1 MVSHP
6 NDANGPWGEER
17 PHLSS
22 FDRTLLDSLSA
33 HIAILDRHGNILET
47 NRAWQRFGQENEMQ
61 PQAAP
66 VVINYLEV
74 CDAAVKG
81 VEEVE
86 YARKAARGIR
96 AVIAGQL
103 DEFTLDYPC
112 HSLTQRM
119 WFYMRVMRIQS
130 PGPYR
135 ALVSH
140 EDITPLKLAEEKIR
154 IRERDLEAKSQ
165 GLEEANTALKVIL
178 RQREEDKRMLEEK
191 MVANV
196 QQLCTPY
203 IEKLGATRLD
213 PRQKAYLD
221 IIAEQ
226 LNEILSPFLQ
236 KMSSLNL
243 VLTPTELHVASLVK
257 AGRATKEIAEILS
270 VTTNAVD
277 FHRKNIRKKL
287 GLSNR
292 KTNLRSYLL
301 SLS

>member
-1 MVSHP
+1 MRSQAKP
-6 NDANGPWGEER
+6 KDGRGADKPT
-17 PHLSS
+17 LTS

-33 HIAILDRHGNILET
+33 HIALLDRRGVILET
-47 NRAWQRFGQENEMQ
+47 NRAWRRYGQENELQQ
-61 PQAAP
+61 PLESIG
-66 VVINYLEV
+66 INYLEL
-74 CDAAVKG
+74 CDESAK
-81 VEEVE
+81 EEIDE
-86 YARKAARGIR
+86 SGFPRKAAEGIR

-103 DEFTLDYPC
+103 DEFTMDYPC
-112 HSLTQRM
+112 HSPTQKM
-119 WFYMRVMRIQS
+119 WFYMRVMRIQPPS
-130 PGPYR
+130 PFH

-140 EDITPLKLAEEKIR
+140 EDITPLKLAEETIR
-154 IRERDLEAKSQ
+154 LRERDLEAKSQ

-178 RQREEDKRMLEEK
+178 QQREEDKRMLEEK
-191 MVANV
+191 VVANV

-213 PRQKAYLD
+213 ARQKAYLD

-226 LNEILSPFLQ
+226 LKEIISPFLQ

-257 AGRATKEIAEILS
+257 AGRATKEIAEVLS

>member
-1 MVSHP
+1 MTSP
-6 NDANGPWGEER
+6 TNSTDAQPIEKQR
-17 PHLSS
+17 LSA

-33 HIAILDRHGNILET
+33 HIAILDRHGVILET
-47 NRAWQRFGQENEMQ
+47 NRAWQRFGSENEM
-61 PQAAP
+61 PP
-66 VVINYLEV
+66 TPESITLNYLEV
-74 CDAAVKG
+74 CDSAAKEG
-81 VEEVE
+81 EEAE
-86 YARKAARGIR
+86 YARKAAEGIR
-96 AVIAGQL
+96 AVIAGEM
-103 DEFTLDYPC
+103 DEFTMDYPC
-112 HSLTQRM
+112 HSPTQKR
-119 WFYMRVMRIQS
+119 WYYMRVMRIQPPS
-130 PGPYR
+130 PYH

-140 EDITPLKLAEEKIR
+140 EDITPLKLAEETIR

-178 RQREEDKRMLEEK
+178 QQREEDKRMLEEK
-191 MVANV
+191 VVANV

-203 IEKLGATRLD
+203 IEKLASTRLD
-213 PRQKAYLD
+213 ARQKAYLE
-221 IIAEQ
+221 IIHEQ
-226 LNEILSPFLQ
+226 LKEIISPFLQ

-243 VLTPTELHVASLVK
+243 VLTPTELHVASMVK
-257 AGRATKEIAEILS
+257 AGRATKEIADILS

>member
-1 MVSHP
+1 MASES
-6 NDANGPWGEER
+6 NDDSGRDEPTLG
-17 PHLSS
+17 S
-22 FDRTLLDSLSA
+22 FDRTILDSLSA
-33 HIAILDRHGNILET
+33 HIAILDRHGNILVT

-61 PQAAP
+61 PSPESVP
-66 VVINYLEV
+66 VNYLEV
-74 CDAAVKG
+74 CDAGAQWTDDDD
-81 VEEVE
+81 
-86 YARKAARGIR
+86 YSRKAARGLR
-96 AVIAGQL
+96 AVMADEL
-103 DEFTLDYPC
+103 DEFTMDYPC
-112 HSLTQRM
+112 HSPVQKM
-119 WFYMRVMRIQS
+119 WFYMRVMRIHPPS
-130 PGPYR
+130 AYHVV
-135 ALVSH
+135 VSH
-140 EDITPLKLAEEKIR
+140 ENITPLKLAEETIR
-154 IRERDLEAKSQ
+154 IRERDLEAKTQ

-178 RQREEDKRMLEEK
+178 RQREEDKRLLEEK
-191 MVANV
+191 VVANV

-203 IEKLGATRLD
+203 IEKLAATRLD
-213 PRQKAYLD
+213 ARQKAYLD
-221 IIAEQ
+221 IVMEQ
-226 LNEILSPFLQ
+226 LKEIISPFLQ

>member
-1 MVSHP
+1 M
-6 NDANGPWGEER
+6 
-17 PHLSS
+17 
-22 FDRTLLDSLSA
+22 
-33 HIAILDRHGNILET
+33 
-47 NRAWQRFGQENEMQ
+47 
-61 PQAAP
+61 
-66 VVINYLEV
+66 
-74 CDAAVKG
+74 
-81 VEEVE
+81 
-86 YARKAARGIR
+86 
-96 AVIAGQL
+96 
-103 DEFTLDYPC
+103 
-112 HSLTQRM
+112 
-119 WFYMRVMRIQS
+119 
-130 PGPYR
+130 
-135 ALVSH
+135 
-140 EDITPLKLAEEKIR
+140 
-154 IRERDLEAKSQ
+154 
-165 GLEEANTALKVIL
+165 KVIL

>member
-1 MVSHP
+1 MVSAKNNN
-6 NDANGPWGEER
+6 NDHHRGSAK
-17 PHLSS
+17 LSS
-22 FDRTLLDSLSA
+22 FDRTILDSLSA
-33 HIAILDRHGNILET
+33 HIAILDRLGNIVEP
-47 NRAWQRFGQENEMQ
+47 NRAWQRFGQENDLQAQ
-61 PQAAP
+61 PEP
-66 VVINYLEV
+66 IVVNYLEV
-74 CDAAVKG
+74 CDAGAKW
-81 VEEVE
+81 EEDDD
-86 YARKAARGIR
+86 YSRSAARGLR
-96 AVIAGQL
+96 SVMEGEL
-103 DEFTLDYPC
+103 DEFTMDYPC
-112 HSLTQRM
+112 HSPTQKM

-130 PGPYR
+130 PGPYHV
-135 ALVSH
+135 LVSH
-140 EDITPLKLAEEKIR
+140 ENVTPLKLAEETIR
-154 IRERDLEAKSQ
+154 IRERDLEAKTQ

-191 MVANV
+191 VVANV

-203 IEKLGATRLD
+203 IEKLGTTRLD
-213 PRQKAYLD
+213 ARQKAYLE
-221 IIAEQ
+221 IISEQ
-226 LNEILSPFLQ
+226 LKEIISPFLQ